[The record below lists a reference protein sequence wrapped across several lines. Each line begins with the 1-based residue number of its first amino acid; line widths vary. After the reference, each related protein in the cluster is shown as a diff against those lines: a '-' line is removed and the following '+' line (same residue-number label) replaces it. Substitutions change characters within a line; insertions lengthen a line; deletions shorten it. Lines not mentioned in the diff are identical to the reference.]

1 MGRDIRSIDLRNI
14 TVNFMFFAEV
24 GAVGRLRKFVP
35 LAGEHTG
42 AADRFEAQSQT
53 ANAGEEVDK
62 TETPISVIHTLLQ

>member
-1 MGRDIRSIDLRNI
+1 MGRDIRSINI

-35 LAGEHTG
+35 LAGEHKG

-53 ANAGEEVDK
+53 DNAGEEVDK
-62 TETPISVIHTLLQ
+62 TETPNQ